1 MTHWVRN
8 AAAGVMRSLAA
19 AAMPSLAV
27 ALVSGSIGS
36 AAAQV
41 YPSRPITMIVAF
53 AAGGSGDTIAR
64 IVAERMRVSLGQPII
79 IENVAGASGSIGA
92 GRVAR
97 AGGDGYTVSF
107 GNWTTHVLN
116 GAVFALPYDLLN
128 DFEPLS
134 LLATES
140 MLIVTNKAV
149 PAKDLNELI
158 AWLKV
163 NPDKVSAG
171 TGGAGS
177 VSHIVGVFFQKQTGT
192 RFQFVPYRGL
202 GPAMQDLVAGQID
215 MMVDVSANSL
225 PQVRAGTIRAYAVTA
240 RRRLAEAPD
249 IPTVDEAGLPGFYVS
264 NWRALWL
271 PKGTPKDI
279 VARLNA
285 AVGEALADSAVRSR
299 LADLGQEIFP
309 AGQRTPEALG
319 AFHKAEIEKWW
330 PIIKAAN
337 IKAE

>member
-1 MTHWVRN
+1 
-8 AAAGVMRSLAA
+8 MRSLAA
-19 AAMPSLAV
+19 AVV
-27 ALVSGSIGS
+27 AGSIGS

-64 IVAERMRVSLGQPII
+64 IVAERMRVSLGQPVI
-79 IENVAGASGSIGA
+79 IENVAGASGSIGG

-97 AGGDGYTVSF
+97 AASDGYTLSF

-158 AWLKV
+158 AWLKA

-240 RRRLAEAPD
+240 RRRLAEVPD

-285 AVGEALADSAVRSR
+285 AVGEALADPAVRSR

-309 AGQRTPEALG
+309 PGQRTPEALG

>member
-1 MTHWVRN
+1 MTHRVRN

-19 AAMPSLAV
+19 AVV
-27 ALVSGSIGS
+27 AGSIGS

-79 IENVAGASGSIGA
+79 IENVAGASGSIGG

-97 AGGDGYTVSF
+97 AASDGYTLSF

-158 AWLKV
+158 AWLKA

-240 RRRLAEAPD
+240 RRRLAEVPD

-285 AVGEALADSAVRSR
+285 AVGEALADPAVRSR

-309 AGQRTPEALG
+309 PGQRTPEALG

-337 IKAE
+337 IQGE